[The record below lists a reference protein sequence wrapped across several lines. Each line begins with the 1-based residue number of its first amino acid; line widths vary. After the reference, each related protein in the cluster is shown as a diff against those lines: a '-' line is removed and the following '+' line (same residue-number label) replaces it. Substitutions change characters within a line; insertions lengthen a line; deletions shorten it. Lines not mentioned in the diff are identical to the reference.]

1 MSVSP
6 YLEIHAV
13 TFAHIES
20 NKLSMTMRMR
30 DSNVENVKT
39 QGLIDSG
46 AGGKFIDQNYARKAG
61 FKILPLSQPL
71 KALNVDGTENK
82 QGTIRGYVNLQM
94 EINDR
99 RFPIR
104 LLVTGLGKERII
116 LGLPWLHEQN
126 PDINWKTREFSW
138 REPPKL
144 QFFGSNVRILR
155 FIEPSVKSLTLK
167 KRSTPQEEEERQDS
181 DSDSDMTDPVN
192 EELKPQKEEEP
203 DQNALETEAVKD
215 NLNPAGGNLPS
226 ITNPKTSAIK
236 IPDEDKRMNCML
248 NPINEEEGSLIAVI
262 IEDIENDSEPVW
274 INVKTTASVEF
285 HAKYDKKKADL

>member
-1 MSVSP
+1 
-6 YLEIHAV
+6 
-13 TFAHIES
+13 
-20 NKLSMTMRMR
+20 MTMRMS
-30 DSNVENVKT
+30 DSNVENVET

-116 LGLPWLHEQN
+116 LGLPWLREQN
-126 PDINWKTREFSW
+126 PDINWKTGEFSW

-144 QFFGSNVRILR
+144 RFFGSNVRRLR
-155 FIEPSVKSLTLK
+155 FFEPSVKSLTLK
-167 KRSTPQEEEERQDS
+167 KRSTPQEEEERR

-192 EELKPQKEEEP
+192 EEPKPQKEEEP
-203 DQNALETEAVKD
+203 DQNASETEAVED
-215 NLNPAGGNLPS
+215 NLNPAGGDLSS
-226 ITNPKTSAIK
+226 IKNPKTSAIE
-236 IPDEDKRMNCML
+236 IPDEDERMNHTL
-248 NPINEEEGSLIAVI
+248 NPMNEEEESLIAVI
-262 IEDIENDSEPVW
+262 IEDIESDLEP
-274 INVKTTASVEF
+274 I
-285 HAKYDKKKADL
+285 